1 MNTKKR
7 FGVSVILL
15 MLVLAVSAYAATL
28 PSQGGSNNVW
38 GTELNTWLQV
48 AHDST
53 GAIQSNYVTSA
64 MINDQTIAAGDIAPG
79 AVNITHFG
87 AITQINGTHITD
99 EIITTGK
106 LANQTVGLND
116 MAPGSINI
124 THFGAITTINGTHM
138 ADDGITTSDI
148 ANQTVG
154 LNDIAPGSIN
164 ITHFGAITTINSTHL
179 TTASVASD
187 ELAVNSVN
195 TSHIIDQTIVANDMA
210 PGSINITHFGAIT
223 QINGTHITN
232 NVTLN
237 GLNVSG
243 NVMRN
248 IVSGVSTCGIAQ
260 TFNNTLGGL
269 VTLPSTPE
277 VISCSALGDAA
288 NVTTVCSVRVVN
300 TTGFTSECKTFGVTG
315 GAGQNATAVITYVA
329 IDL

>member
-87 AITQINGTHITD
+87 AITTINGTHMAD
-99 EIITTGK
+99 DGITTSDI
-106 LANQTVGLND
+106 ANQTVGLND

-124 THFGAITTINGTHM
+124 THFGAITTIN
-138 ADDGITTSDI
+138 
-148 ANQTVG
+148 
-154 LNDIAPGSIN
+154 
-164 ITHFGAITTINSTHL
+164 STHL
-179 TTASVASD
+179 GTASVASD

-223 QINGTHITN
+223 QINETHITN

-315 GAGQNATAVITYVA
+315 ATVQNATAVITYVA

>member
-1 MNTKKR
+1 
-7 FGVSVILL
+7 
-15 MLVLAVSAYAATL
+15 
-28 PSQGGSNNVW
+28 
-38 GTELNTWLQV
+38 
-48 AHDST
+48 
-53 GAIQSNYVTSA
+53 
-64 MINDQTIAAGDIAPG
+64 
-79 AVNITHFG
+79 
-87 AITQINGTHITD
+87 
-99 EIITTGK
+99 
-106 LANQTVGLND
+106 

-179 TTASVASD
+179 GTASVASD